1 MRTRLHL
8 APLAV
13 LATLS
18 LTLSSAPARAD
29 DKAACLD
36 AASKGQS
43 LRDQGK
49 LVEAREQ
56 FRRCAAQ
63 GCPTM
68 VVTDCGGW
76 LSDVEKNIP
85 TIVVTAKDGSGNDL
99 VDVQVTVDG
108 QPLLSKLTGE
118 ALPMNP
124 GAHTFH
130 FATAG
135 GTSTDRQVLVKQ
147 GDKNQEVS
155 AVLGAPAAAPPP
167 ATPATPAVAPASP
180 ATPSPATSSGSGWK
194 TAGWVLGGLGIV
206 GIGVGAVFGIVAMG
220 DKSGAHCDANNFCD
234 PGPLDSGR
242 SAATGADV
250 GFIAG
255 GALLAG
261 GIVVLLLAP
270 SDSGTTGSLHVTPLV
285 GSGVGGASL
294 GGSFQ

>member
-1 MRTRLHL
+1 MRIRLSL
-8 APLAV
+8 PPLALLV
-13 LATLS
+13 TLALMV
-18 LTLSSAPARAD
+18 SSTPASAD

-99 VDVQVTVDG
+99 VDVQVMVDG

-130 FATAG
+130 FSTAN
-135 GTSTDRQVLVKQ
+135 GTSTDRQVMVKQ

-155 AVLGAPAAAPPP
+155 AVLGAPPAAPPAAPTPPP
-167 ATPATPAVAPASP
+167 AAPAAHAASSP
-180 ATPSPATSSGSGWK
+180 SSGSGWK
-194 TAGWVLGGLGIV
+194 TAGWVLGGIGVV

-220 DKSGAHCDANNFCD
+220 DKNSAHCDANNFCD

-250 GFIAG
+250 GFIVG

-270 SDSGTTGSLHVTPLV
+270 SDGGTTGSLHVTPLV
-285 GSGVGGASL
+285 GSSVAGASL

>member
-1 MRTRLHL
+1 MRTRLPL
-8 APLAV
+8 ASLAV
-13 LATLS
+13 LAAFSLS
-18 LTLSSAPARAD
+18 LTTAPARAE
-29 DKAACLD
+29 DKAACLQ

-56 FRRCAAQ
+56 FRLCAAQ
-63 GCPTM
+63 GCPQM
-68 VVTDCGGW
+68 VVQDCGGW
-76 LSDVEKNIP
+76 LSDVEKNLP
-85 TIVVTAKDGSGNDL
+85 TVVVTAKDGSGNDL

-108 QPLLSKLTGE
+108 QLLLSKLTGE
-118 ALPMNP
+118 ALPMDP
-124 GAHTFH
+124 GPHTFH
-130 FATAG
+130 FATSG

-147 GDKNQEVS
+147 GDKNQEVA
-155 AVLGAPAAAPPP
+155 AVLGAAAPTATPPPAPPP
-167 ATPATPAVAPASP
+167 APAASRAVQ
-180 ATPSPATSSGSGWK
+180 TPSSSSGSGWR

-206 GIGVGAVFGIVAMG
+206 GLGVGTVFGIVAMG
-220 DKSGAHCDANNFCD
+220 DKNSAHCDASNFCD

-270 SDSGTTGSLHVTPLV
+270 SGGSATGSLHVTPLV
-285 GSGVGGASL
+285 GTGIGGASL